1 MKKSLSS
8 SHCGPGSFIDSISVD
23 YGECG
28 TEESIDSIELRP
40 PRDSNEGLT
49 TLGDSNEVLTEEEV
63 KRRMEELTK
72 EDSNI
77 GRKKEG
83 RFGTKGMTPI
93 PYDEL
98 ERKIEESYN
107 KNHNHRSLDVREHR
121 HGEVTIIHSKKIQRF
136 ETTLEISSESS
147 ETKAIEKIKDLVS
160 LCFIQ
165 KIKINDI
172 LQ

>member
-8 SHCGPGSFIDSISVD
+8 SHCGSGSFIDSISVD

-49 TLGDSNEVLTEEEV
+49 TLGDSNEVLTEEEI

-98 ERKIEESYN
+98 ERKIEESYS

-121 HGEVTIIHSKKIQRF
+121 HGEVINHSFKENSMI
-136 ETTLEISSESS
+136 
-147 ETKAIEKIKDLVS
+147 
-160 LCFIQ
+160 
-165 KIKINDI
+165 
-172 LQ
+172 